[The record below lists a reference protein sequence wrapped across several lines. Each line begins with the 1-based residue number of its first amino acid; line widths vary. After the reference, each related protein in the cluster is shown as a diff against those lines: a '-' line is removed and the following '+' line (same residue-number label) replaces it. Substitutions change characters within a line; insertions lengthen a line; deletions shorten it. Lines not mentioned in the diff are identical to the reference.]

1 MCRGM
6 SSFSSLKPGRRSF
19 PKPTGRTSSCWTRC
33 SRLGGRSLR
42 KHKTFERAQTDL
54 AQAHDGMSRLPLE
67 REAVIQLVATATGKL
82 GALGEQITSLKRR
95 AIGVETR
102 LEEALKGPTT
112 AKRKAEKLPQQDL
125 ISPQV
130 LFLHVCWL
138 YPLSVAVVWRQRH
151 RGGCHRSIWCRIDAT
166 KGGVDADLTIGNN
179 NHSHY

>member
-1 MCRGM
+1 
-6 SSFSSLKPGRRSF
+6 
-19 PKPTGRTSSCWTRC
+19 
-33 SRLGGRSLR
+33 
-42 KHKTFERAQTDL
+42 
-54 AQAHDGMSRLPLE
+54 MSRLPLE

-138 YPLSVAVVWRQRH
+138 YPQSVWPCCMTLAM
-151 RGGCHRSIWCRIDAT
+151 RGIPCSEFPMCRT
-166 KGGVDADLTIGNN
+166 
-179 NHSHY
+179 S